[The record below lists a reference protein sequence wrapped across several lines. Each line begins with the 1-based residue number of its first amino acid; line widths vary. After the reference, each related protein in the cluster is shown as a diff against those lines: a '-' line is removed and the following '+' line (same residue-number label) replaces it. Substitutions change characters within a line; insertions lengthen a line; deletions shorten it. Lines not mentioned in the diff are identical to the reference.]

1 MQMCICKSELHSI
14 LLRPNAVCRYVHC
27 IVYTT
32 VFGALAVTMHFRRGN
47 NPQNCPFPSGLRAPT
62 QYVDL
67 GPTGVRPKWH
77 VARVSRFS
85 AAHRRVSLYFTM
97 GLYMPLPQNAIPLG
111 RSGFNLIHVS
121 LGPPEFINQ
130 TVSRSVHPFFA
141 GLTVVSNRHTQ
152 TYRQTDRPRY
162 ISIAIG
168 RILCFAQRF
177 LERYDLSTR
186 NMEQQC
192 RTSLSSTPTVKN

>member
-32 VFGALAVTMHFRRGN
+32 IFGALAVTMHFRRGN
-47 NPQNCPFPSGLRAPT
+47 NPQNCPFPWGLRAPT

-67 GPTGVRPKWH
+67 GPTGVRPKRH

-97 GLYMPLPQNAIPLG
+97 GLYMPLPQKCHSPREIGLQPNTCFLG
-111 RSGFNLIHVS
+111 STRVHKPNGISIGS
-121 LGPPEFINQ
+121 
-130 TVSRSVHPFFA
+130 SVFA

-152 TYRQTDRPRY
+152 TYRQTDRQTGH
-162 ISIAIG
+162 AIY
-168 RILCFAQRF
+168 R
-177 LERYDLSTR
+177 
-186 NMEQQC
+186 
-192 RTSLSSTPTVKN
+192 